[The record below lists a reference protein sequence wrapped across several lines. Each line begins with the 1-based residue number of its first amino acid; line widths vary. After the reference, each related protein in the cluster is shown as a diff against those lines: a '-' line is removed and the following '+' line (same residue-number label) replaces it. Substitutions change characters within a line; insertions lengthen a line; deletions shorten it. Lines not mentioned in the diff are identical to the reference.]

1 MIRGFAFAVWRR
13 KSIELSLVL
22 TSRFRL
28 LLPLQA
34 GAYVML
40 SFLDFLDRTSLL
52 AATLEALQSTL

>member
-1 MIRGFAFAVWRR
+1 MPISGRE
-13 KSIELSLVL
+13 SIELLSVL
-22 TSRFRL
+22 ASSFRL

-40 SFLDFLDRTSLL
+40 SFFDFLDRTSLL